1 MKKKLSVWLLWPF
14 AVFLLGVWHFL
25 DVRASVTETGHH
37 WLYGWYGGLFFVSMV
52 VLVGVGIFI
61 FGKNWKFFDSVSCG
75 SEKKLVSKKEL
86 VSRKESGSKTECW
99 KLPGLFFGT
108 VMCLGILYM
117 LVLAPLSAPDEVSHY
132 ISAYELSNRFL
143 GLPGTDEDGYI
154 YIRAED
160 DWIEDVNQ
168 EFRDWKEKSEQE
180 TLNGAN
186 KENEETDGRKPIIL
200 GQTLK
205 EETYVAIHNGGT
217 VSDQSTEPSVDS
229 ESAEGSAGTDR
240 GAGAGDS
247 AGTDSS
253 GKMAGLRVS
262 RQPSVR
268 TTPLA
273 YVPQA
278 LGFTLA
284 RVLGL
289 NSIALLYLGRFL
301 NLLLFAAVGTLTIK
315 RLPFGRNVF
324 FGVSILPMSLHLAA
338 SLSYDVV
345 ILAFTGYFTA
355 VCLDLAYKAET
366 VKVKDVAALAV
377 VMAVMG
383 PCKMV
388 YGAIAGFCLLIPV
401 KKFGNWGK
409 WTVSAAAVLGSFL
422 AAMAVVNLRTVTMYT
437 KESDS
442 YVAWAEEAGYSF
454 AELIHQ
460 PVRVLQLFYNTVAW
474 QGESLYSGML
484 GESLGNRDAVLNTP
498 YVVILLLTAC
508 LVILALK
515 KPGEEI
521 FMKIR
526 DRLWIWFICLVI
538 FAALM
543 FSMLLAWTP
552 KSSNMVQG
560 VQGRYMLPLLPVFLF
575 TLKNQRVVRTGT
587 DDRLILYT
595 MVAADVYVILRIFAV
610 VCLRL

>member
-1 MKKKLSVWLLWPF
+1 MKKKLSIWLLWPF

-25 DVRASVTETGHH
+25 DVRASVTETGHQ
-37 WLYGWYGGLFFVSMV
+37 WLYGWYGGLFFLSMV
-52 VLVGVGIFI
+52 VLVGIGILI
-61 FGKNWKFFDSVSCG
+61 FGKNWEFFDGVF
-75 SEKKLVSKKEL
+75 
-86 VSRKESGSKTECW
+86 SGS
-99 KLPGLFFGT
+99 KLPGLYFGII
-108 VMCLGILYM
+108 MCLGILYM

-143 GLPGTDEDGYI
+143 GLPGADEDGYI
-154 YIRAED
+154 YIREED

-168 EFRDWKEKSEQE
+168 EFRNWKEEQKDAVE
-180 TLNGAN
+180 NTADDA
-186 KENEETDGRKPIIL
+186 KEDQKGTPVIL

-205 EETYVAIHNGGT
+205 EETYKAIHDGGAVKKET
-217 VSDQSTEPSVDS
+217 VHDESS
-229 ESAEGSAGTDR
+229 E
-240 GAGAGDS
+240 
-247 AGTDSS
+247 
-253 GKMAGLRVS
+253 KMSGLRVS

-289 NSIALLYLGRFL
+289 NSIALLYLGRFF

-315 RLPFGRNVF
+315 RLSFGKNAF

-345 ILAFTGYFTA
+345 ILAGSGLFAA
-355 VCLDLAYKAET
+355 VCLDLAYKAE
-366 VKVKDVAALAV
+366 KISVKDVVLLACI
-377 VMAVMG
+377 MAVMG

-401 KKFGNWGK
+401 KKFGNWKK
-409 WTVSAAAVLGSFL
+409 WTISAVAVLGSFL
-422 AAMAVVNLRTVTMYT
+422 AAMDVVNLRTVAMYT
-437 KESDS
+437 QESDS

-460 PVRVLQLFYNTVAW
+460 PVHVLQLFYNTVAW

-484 GESLGNRDAVLNTP
+484 GEALGNRDAVLNTP
-498 YVVILLLTAC
+498 YLVILLLTVC
-508 LVILALK
+508 LILLALK

-521 FMKIR
+521 VIKIKA
-526 DRLWIWFICLVI
+526 RLWIWFICLVI
-538 FAALM
+538 FGALM

-560 VQGRYMLPLLPVFLF
+560 VQGRYMLPLLPIFLL
-575 TLKNQRVVRTGT
+575 TLKNQKAVRTDT

-595 MVAADVYVILRIFAV
+595 MIAADVYVILRIFAV

>member
-1 MKKKLSVWLLWPF
+1 MMKKKLPVWLLWPF
-14 AVFLLGVWHFL
+14 AVFLLGIWHLL

-52 VLVGVGIFI
+52 ILVGFGVLI
-61 FGKNWKFFDSVSCG
+61 FGKNWGFFDSVSSRCG
-75 SEKKLVSKKEL
+75 NALVLKKEL

-99 KLPGLFFGT
+99 KLLGLYFGV

-180 TLNGAN
+180 SLNG
-186 KENEETDGRKPIIL
+186 ENGETEAGKPIIL

-205 EETYVAIHNGGT
+205 EETYAAIHDGGA
-217 VSDQSTEPSVDS
+217 VSDQSAEQSVAG
-229 ESAEGSAGTDR
+229 ESAGN
-240 GAGAGDS
+240 
-247 AGTDSS
+247 S
-253 GKMAGLRVS
+253 GKTAGLRVS

-301 NLLLFAAVGTLTIK
+301 NLLLFAAVGVLTIK
-315 RLPFGRNVF
+315 RLPFGKNVF

-355 VCLDLAYKAET
+355 VCLDLAYKADT
-366 VKVKDVAALAV
+366 VKVKDVIALAV

-422 AAMAVVNLRTVTMYT
+422 AAMAVVNLRTVAMYT
-437 KESDS
+437 QESDS

-454 AELIHQ
+454 AELLHQ

-508 LVILALK
+508 LVILVLK

-521 FMKIR
+521 FMKIKE
-526 DRLWIWFICLVI
+526 RLWIWFICLVI

-560 VQGRYMLPLLPVFLF
+560 VQGRYMLPLLPVLLL
-575 TLKNQRVVRTGT
+575 TLQNQKVVRTGT
-587 DDRLILYT
+587 DDRLVLYT
-595 MVAADVYVILRIFAV
+595 MMAADVYVILRIFAV

>member
-1 MKKKLSVWLLWPF
+1 MKKKLSIWLLWPF

-25 DVRASVTETGHH
+25 DVRASVTETGHQ
-37 WLYGWYGGLFFVSMV
+37 WLYGWYGGLFFLSMV
-52 VLVGVGIFI
+52 VLVGIGILI
-61 FGKNWKFFDSVSCG
+61 FGKNWEFFDGVF
-75 SEKKLVSKKEL
+75 
-86 VSRKESGSKTECW
+86 SGS
-99 KLPGLFFGT
+99 KLPGLYFGII
-108 VMCLGILYM
+108 MCLGILYM
-117 LVLAPLSAPDEVSHY
+117 FVLAPLSAPDEVSHY

-143 GLPGTDEDGYI
+143 GLPGADEDGYI
-154 YIRAED
+154 YIREED

-168 EFRDWKEKSEQE
+168 EFRDWREEQKDAVENTADDAKEDQKG
-180 TLNGAN
+180 T
-186 KENEETDGRKPIIL
+186 PVIL

-205 EETYVAIHNGGT
+205 EETYKAIHDGGT
-217 VSDQSTEPSVDS
+217 VKKETVHDESS
-229 ESAEGSAGTDR
+229 EKM
-240 GAGAGDS
+240 
-247 AGTDSS
+247 S
-253 GKMAGLRVS
+253 GLCVS

-289 NSIALLYLGRFL
+289 NSIALLYLGRFF

-315 RLPFGRNVF
+315 CLPFGKNAF

-345 ILAFTGYFTA
+345 ILAGSGLFA
-355 VCLDLAYKAET
+355 AICLDLAYKAEK
-366 VKVKDVAALAV
+366 VSVKDVVLLACIMV
-377 VMAVMG
+377 VMG

-401 KKFGNWGK
+401 KKFGNWKK
-409 WTVSAAAVLGSFL
+409 WTISAVAVLGSFL
-422 AAMAVVNLRTVTMYT
+422 AAMAVVNLRTVAMYT
-437 KESDS
+437 QESDS

-460 PVRVLQLFYNTVAW
+460 PVHVLQLFYNKVAW

-484 GESLGNRDAVLNTP
+484 GEALGNRDAVLNTP
-498 YVVILLLTAC
+498 YLVILLLTVC
-508 LVILALK
+508 LILLALK

-521 FMKIR
+521 VIKIKA
-526 DRLWIWFICLVI
+526 RLWIWFICLVI
-538 FAALM
+538 FGALM

-560 VQGRYMLPLLPVFLF
+560 VQGRYMLPLLPIFLL
-575 TLKNQRVVRTGT
+575 TLKNQKAVRTDT

-595 MVAADVYVILRIFAV
+595 MIAADVYVILRIFAV

>member
-1 MKKKLSVWLLWPF
+1 MKKKLSIWLLWPF

-25 DVRASVTETGHH
+25 DVRASVTETGHQ
-37 WLYGWYGGLFFVSMV
+37 WLYGWYGGLFFLSMV
-52 VLVGVGIFI
+52 VLVGIGILI
-61 FGKNWKFFDSVSCG
+61 FGKNWEFFDDVF
-75 SEKKLVSKKEL
+75 
-86 VSRKESGSKTECW
+86 SGS
-99 KLPGLFFGT
+99 KLPGLYFGII
-108 VMCLGILYM
+108 MCLGILYM

-143 GLPGTDEDGYI
+143 GLPGADEDGYI
-154 YIRAED
+154 YIREED

-168 EFRDWKEKSEQE
+168 EFRNWKEEQKDAVE
-180 TLNGAN
+180 NTADDA
-186 KENEETDGRKPIIL
+186 KEDQKGTPVIL

-205 EETYVAIHNGGT
+205 EETYKAIHDGGAVKKET
-217 VSDQSTEPSVDS
+217 VHDESS
-229 ESAEGSAGTDR
+229 E
-240 GAGAGDS
+240 
-247 AGTDSS
+247 
-253 GKMAGLRVS
+253 KMSGLRVS

-289 NSIALLYLGRFL
+289 NSIALLYLGRFF

-315 RLPFGRNVF
+315 RLSFGKNAF

-345 ILAFTGYFTA
+345 ILAGSGLFAA
-355 VCLDLAYKAET
+355 VCLDLAYKAEK
-366 VKVKDVAALAV
+366 VSVKDVVLLACI
-377 VMAVMG
+377 MAVMG

-401 KKFGNWGK
+401 KKFGNWKK
-409 WTVSAAAVLGSFL
+409 WTISAVAVLGSFL
-422 AAMAVVNLRTVTMYT
+422 AAMDVVNLRTVAMYT
-437 KESDS
+437 QESDS

-460 PVRVLQLFYNTVAW
+460 PVHVLQLFYNTVAW

-484 GESLGNRDAVLNTP
+484 GEALGNRDAVLNTP
-498 YVVILLLTAC
+498 YLVILLLTVC
-508 LVILALK
+508 LILLALK

-521 FMKIR
+521 VIKIKA
-526 DRLWIWFICLVI
+526 RLWIWFICLVI
-538 FAALM
+538 FGALM

-560 VQGRYMLPLLPVFLF
+560 VQGRYMLPLLPIFLL
-575 TLKNQRVVRTGT
+575 TLKNQKAVRTDT

-595 MVAADVYVILRIFAV
+595 MIAADVYVILRIFAV

>member
-14 AVFLLGVWHFL
+14 AVFLLGVWHLL

-52 VLVGVGIFI
+52 VLVGIGIFI
-61 FGKNWKFFDSVSCG
+61 FGKNWEF
-75 SEKKLVSKKEL
+75 KENAL
-86 VSRKESGSKTECW
+86 KAENW
-99 KLPGLFFGT
+99 KLPGLFFGI

-160 DWIEDVNQ
+160 DWIEDVKQ
-168 EFRDWKEKSEQE
+168 EFRDWKEKSKQE
-180 TLNGAN
+180 SLNG
-186 KENEETDGRKPIIL
+186 ENGETDAGKPIIL

-205 EETYVAIHNGGT
+205 EETYVAIHEGGV
-217 VSDQSTEPSVDS
+217 VSDQ
-229 ESAEGSAGTDR
+229 SAEGSAETNSVASAED
-240 GAGAGDS
+240 GAGI
-247 AGTDSS
+247 DSS
-253 GKMAGLRVS
+253 DKTVGLRVS

-289 NSIALLYLGRFL
+289 NSIALLYLGRFF
-301 NLLLFAAVGTLTIK
+301 NLLLFAAVGVLTIK
-315 RLPFGRNVF
+315 RLPFGKNVF

-355 VCLDLAYKAET
+355 VCLNLAYKVET
-366 VKVKDVAALAV
+366 VKVKDIVALAV

-409 WTVSAAAVLGSFL
+409 WTISAAAVLGSFL
-422 AAMAVVNLRTVTMYT
+422 AAMAVVNLRTVAMYT
-437 KESDS
+437 QESDS

-498 YVVILLLTAC
+498 YVVILVLTAC
-508 LVILALK
+508 LVLLALK

-521 FMKIR
+521 FMKIK

-560 VQGRYMLPLLPVFLF
+560 VQGRYMLPLLPIFLF
-575 TLKNQRVVRTGT
+575 TLKSKKVVRTGT

>member
-1 MKKKLSVWLLWPF
+1 MKKKLSIWLLWPF

-25 DVRASVTETGHH
+25 DVRASVTETGHQ
-37 WLYGWYGGLFFVSMV
+37 WLYGWYGGLFFLSMV
-52 VLVGVGIFI
+52 VLVGIGILI
-61 FGKNWKFFDSVSCG
+61 FGKNWKNFDSVF
-75 SEKKLVSKKEL
+75 SEP
-86 VSRKESGSKTECW
+86 
-99 KLPGLFFGT
+99 KLPGLYFGII
-108 VMCLGILYM
+108 MCLGILYM

-143 GLPGTDEDGYI
+143 GLPGADEDGYI
-154 YIRAED
+154 YIREAD
-160 DWIEDVNQ
+160 DWLEDVNQ
-168 EFRDWKEKSEQE
+168 EFRDWREEQKDAGENTADNVKEDPKG
-180 TLNGAN
+180 T
-186 KENEETDGRKPIIL
+186 PVIL

-205 EETYVAIHNGGT
+205 EETYKAIHDGGT
-217 VSDQSTEPSVDS
+217 VKKEIVHDESS
-229 ESAEGSAGTDR
+229 E
-240 GAGAGDS
+240 
-247 AGTDSS
+247 
-253 GKMAGLRVS
+253 KMSGLRVS

-289 NSIALLYLGRFL
+289 NSIALLYLGRFF

-315 RLPFGRNVF
+315 RLPFGKNVF

-345 ILAFTGYFTA
+345 ILAGSGLFAA
-355 VCLDLAYKAET
+355 VCLDLAYKAEK
-366 VKVKDVAALAV
+366 VSVKDVVLLACI
-377 VMAVMG
+377 MAVMG

-401 KKFGNWGK
+401 KKFENWRK
-409 WTVSAAAVLGSFL
+409 WTISAAAVLGSFL
-422 AAMAVVNLRTVTMYT
+422 AAMAVVNLRTVAMYT
-437 KESDS
+437 QESDS

-460 PVRVLQLFYNTVAW
+460 PVHVLQLFYNTVAW

-498 YVVILLLTAC
+498 YLIILLLTAC
-508 LVILALK
+508 LILLALK

-521 FMKIR
+521 VIKIKA
-526 DRLWIWFICLVI
+526 RLWIWFICLVI
-538 FAALM
+538 FGALM

-560 VQGRYMLPLLPVFLF
+560 VQGRYMLPLLPIFLL
-575 TLKNQRVVRTGT
+575 TLKNQKAVRTDA

-595 MVAADVYVILRIFAV
+595 MIAADVYVILRIFAV

>member
-1 MKKKLSVWLLWPF
+1 MKKKLSIWLLWPF

-25 DVRASVTETGHH
+25 DVRASVTETGHQ
-37 WLYGWYGGLFFVSMV
+37 WLYGWYGGLFFLSMV
-52 VLVGVGIFI
+52 VLVGIGILI
-61 FGKNWKFFDSVSCG
+61 FGKNWEFFDGVF
-75 SEKKLVSKKEL
+75 
-86 VSRKESGSKTECW
+86 SGSK
-99 KLPGLFFGT
+99 LPSLYFGII
-108 VMCLGILYM
+108 MCLGILYM

-143 GLPGTDEDGYI
+143 GLPGADEDGYI
-154 YIRAED
+154 YIREAD

-168 EFRDWKEKSEQE
+168 EFRNWKEEQKDAVE
-180 TLNGAN
+180 NTADDA
-186 KENEETDGRKPIIL
+186 KEDQKGTPVIL

-205 EETYVAIHNGGT
+205 EETYKAIHDGGAVKKET
-217 VSDQSTEPSVDS
+217 VHDESS
-229 ESAEGSAGTDR
+229 E
-240 GAGAGDS
+240 
-247 AGTDSS
+247 
-253 GKMAGLRVS
+253 KMSGLRVS

-289 NSIALLYLGRFL
+289 NSIALLYLGRFF

-315 RLPFGRNVF
+315 RLSFGKNAF

-345 ILAFTGYFTA
+345 ILAGSGLFAA
-355 VCLDLAYKAET
+355 VCLDLAYKAEK
-366 VKVKDVAALAV
+366 VSVKDVVLLAYI
-377 VMAVMG
+377 MAVMG

-401 KKFGNWGK
+401 KKFGNWKK
-409 WTVSAAAVLGSFL
+409 WTISAVAVLGSFL
-422 AAMAVVNLRTVTMYT
+422 AAMDVVNLRTVAMYT
-437 KESDS
+437 QESDS

-460 PVRVLQLFYNTVAW
+460 PVHVLQLFYNTVAW

-484 GESLGNRDAVLNTP
+484 GEALGNRDAVLNTP
-498 YVVILLLTAC
+498 YLVILLLTVC
-508 LVILALK
+508 LILLALK

-521 FMKIR
+521 VIKIKA
-526 DRLWIWFICLVI
+526 RLWIWFICLVI
-538 FAALM
+538 FGALM

-560 VQGRYMLPLLPVFLF
+560 VQGRYMLPLLPIFLL
-575 TLKNQRVVRTGT
+575 TLKNQKAVRTDT

-595 MVAADVYVILRIFAV
+595 MIAADVYVILRIFAV

>member
-1 MKKKLSVWLLWPF
+1 MKKKLSIWLLWPF

-25 DVRASVTETGHH
+25 DVRASVTETGHQ
-37 WLYGWYGGLFFVSMV
+37 WLYGWYGGLFFLSMV
-52 VLVGVGIFI
+52 VLVGIGILI
-61 FGKNWKFFDSVSCG
+61 FGKNWEFFDGVF
-75 SEKKLVSKKEL
+75 
-86 VSRKESGSKTECW
+86 SGSK
-99 KLPGLFFGT
+99 LPSLYFGII
-108 VMCLGILYM
+108 MCLGILYM

-143 GLPGTDEDGYI
+143 GLPGADEDGYI
-154 YIRAED
+154 YIREAD

-168 EFRDWKEKSEQE
+168 EFRNWKEEQKDAVE
-180 TLNGAN
+180 NTADDA
-186 KENEETDGRKPIIL
+186 KEDQKGTPVIL

-205 EETYVAIHNGGT
+205 EETYKAIHDGGAVKKET
-217 VSDQSTEPSVDS
+217 VHDESS
-229 ESAEGSAGTDR
+229 E
-240 GAGAGDS
+240 
-247 AGTDSS
+247 
-253 GKMAGLRVS
+253 KMSGLRVS

-289 NSIALLYLGRFL
+289 NSIALLYLGRFF

-315 RLPFGRNVF
+315 RLSFGKNAF

-345 ILAFTGYFTA
+345 ILAGSGLFAA
-355 VCLDLAYKAET
+355 VCLDLAYKAEK
-366 VKVKDVAALAV
+366 VSVKDVVLLACI
-377 VMAVMG
+377 MAVMG

-401 KKFGNWGK
+401 KKFGNWKK
-409 WTVSAAAVLGSFL
+409 WTISAVAVLGSFL
-422 AAMAVVNLRTVTMYT
+422 AAMDVVNLRTVAMYT
-437 KESDS
+437 QESDS

-460 PVRVLQLFYNTVAW
+460 PVHVLQLFYNTVAW

-484 GESLGNRDAVLNTP
+484 GEALGNRDAVLNTP
-498 YVVILLLTAC
+498 YLVILLLTVC
-508 LVILALK
+508 LILLALK

-521 FMKIR
+521 VIKIKA
-526 DRLWIWFICLVI
+526 RLWIWFICLVI
-538 FAALM
+538 FGALM

-560 VQGRYMLPLLPVFLF
+560 VQGRYMLPLLPIFLL
-575 TLKNQRVVRTGT
+575 TLKNQKAVRTDT

-595 MVAADVYVILRIFAV
+595 MIAADVYVILRIFAV

>member
-1 MKKKLSVWLLWPF
+1 MKKKLSIWLLWSF

-25 DVRASVTETGHH
+25 DVRASVTETGHQ
-37 WLYGWYGGLFFVSMV
+37 WLYGWYGGLFFLSMV
-52 VLVGVGIFI
+52 VLVGIGILI
-61 FGKNWKFFDSVSCG
+61 FGKNWEFFDGVF
-75 SEKKLVSKKEL
+75 
-86 VSRKESGSKTECW
+86 SGS
-99 KLPGLFFGT
+99 KLPGLYFGII
-108 VMCLGILYM
+108 MCLGILYM

-143 GLPGTDEDGYI
+143 GLPGADEDGYI
-154 YIRAED
+154 YIREED

-168 EFRDWKEKSEQE
+168 EFRNWKEEQKDAVE
-180 TLNGAN
+180 NTADDA
-186 KENEETDGRKPIIL
+186 KEDQKGTPVIL

-205 EETYVAIHNGGT
+205 EETYKAIHDDGT
-217 VSDQSTEPSVDS
+217 VKKETVHDESS
-229 ESAEGSAGTDR
+229 E
-240 GAGAGDS
+240 
-247 AGTDSS
+247 
-253 GKMAGLRVS
+253 KMSGLRVS

-289 NSIALLYLGRFL
+289 NSIALLYLGRFF

-315 RLPFGRNVF
+315 RLSFGKNAF

-345 ILAFTGYFTA
+345 ILAGSGLFAA
-355 VCLDLAYKAET
+355 VCLDLAYKAEK
-366 VKVKDVAALAV
+366 VSVKDVVLLACI
-377 VMAVMG
+377 MAVMG

-401 KKFGNWGK
+401 KKFGNWKK
-409 WTVSAAAVLGSFL
+409 WTISAVAVLGSFL
-422 AAMAVVNLRTVTMYT
+422 AAMDVVNLRTVAMYT
-437 KESDS
+437 QESDS

-460 PVRVLQLFYNTVAW
+460 PVHVLQLFYNTVAW

-484 GESLGNRDAVLNTP
+484 GEALGNRDAVLNTP
-498 YVVILLLTAC
+498 YLVILLLTVC
-508 LVILALK
+508 LILLALK

-521 FMKIR
+521 VIKIKA
-526 DRLWIWFICLVI
+526 RLWIWFICLVI
-538 FAALM
+538 FGALM

-560 VQGRYMLPLLPVFLF
+560 VQGRYMLPLLPIFLL
-575 TLKNQRVVRTGT
+575 TLKNQKAVRTDT

-595 MVAADVYVILRIFAV
+595 MIAADVYVILRIFAV

>member
-1 MKKKLSVWLLWPF
+1 
-14 AVFLLGVWHFL
+14 
-25 DVRASVTETGHH
+25 
-37 WLYGWYGGLFFVSMV
+37 
-52 VLVGVGIFI
+52 
-61 FGKNWKFFDSVSCG
+61 
-75 SEKKLVSKKEL
+75 
-86 VSRKESGSKTECW
+86 
-99 KLPGLFFGT
+99 
-108 VMCLGILYM
+108 
-117 LVLAPLSAPDEVSHY
+117 
-132 ISAYELSNRFL
+132 
-143 GLPGTDEDGYI
+143 
-154 YIRAED
+154 
-160 DWIEDVNQ
+160 
-168 EFRDWKEKSEQE
+168 
-180 TLNGAN
+180 
-186 KENEETDGRKPIIL
+186 
-200 GQTLK
+200 
-205 EETYVAIHNGGT
+205 
-217 VSDQSTEPSVDS
+217 
-229 ESAEGSAGTDR
+229 
-240 GAGAGDS
+240 
-247 AGTDSS
+247 
-253 GKMAGLRVS
+253 
-262 RQPSVR
+262 
-268 TTPLA
+268 
-273 YVPQA
+273 
-278 LGFTLA
+278 
-284 RVLGL
+284 
-289 NSIALLYLGRFL
+289 
-301 NLLLFAAVGTLTIK
+301 
-315 RLPFGRNVF
+315 
-324 FGVSILPMSLHLAA
+324 MSLHLAA

-366 VKVKDVAALAV
+366 VKVKDVVALAV

-409 WTVSAAAVLGSFL
+409 WTISAAAVLGSFL
-422 AAMAVVNLRTVTMYT
+422 AAMAVVNLRTVAMYT
-437 KESDS
+437 QESDS

-498 YVVILLLTAC
+498 YVVILMLTAC
-508 LVILALK
+508 LVLLALK

-521 FMKIR
+521 FMKIK

-560 VQGRYMLPLLPVFLF
+560 VQGRYMLPLLPIFLF
-575 TLKNQRVVRTGT
+575 TLKSKKVVRTT
-587 DDRLILYT
+587 ADDRLVLYT

>member
-1 MKKKLSVWLLWPF
+1 MKKKLPVWLLWPF
-14 AVFLLGVWHFL
+14 AVFLLGIWHLL

-52 VLVGVGIFI
+52 ILVGFGVLI
-61 FGKNWKFFDSVSCG
+61 FGKN
-75 SEKKLVSKKEL
+75 
-86 VSRKESGSKTECW
+86 W

-180 TLNGAN
+180 SLNG
-186 KENEETDGRKPIIL
+186 ENEEIETGKPIIL

-205 EETYVAIHNGGT
+205 EETYAAIHDGGPANG
-217 VSDQSTEPSVDS
+217 P
-229 ESAEGSAGTDR
+229 AEQET
-240 GAGAGDS
+240 
-247 AGTDSS
+247 T
-253 GKMAGLRVS
+253 GLRVS

-301 NLLLFAAVGTLTIK
+301 NLLLFAAVGVLTIK
-315 RLPFGRNVF
+315 RLPFGKNVF

-355 VCLDLAYKAET
+355 VCLDLAYKADT
-366 VKVKDVAALAV
+366 VKVKDVIALAV

-422 AAMAVVNLRTVTMYT
+422 AAMAVVNLRTVAMYT
-437 KESDS
+437 QESDS
-442 YVAWAEEAGYSF
+442 YVAWAEESGYSF
-454 AELIHQ
+454 AELLHQ

-521 FMKIR
+521 FIKVKER
-526 DRLWIWFICLVI
+526 FWIWFICLVI

-560 VQGRYMLPLLPVFLF
+560 VQGRYMLPLLPVLLL
-575 TLKNQRVVRTGT
+575 TLKNQKVVRTGT
-587 DDRLILYT
+587 DDRLVLYT
-595 MVAADVYVILRIFAV
+595 MMVADVYVILRIFAV

>member
-1 MKKKLSVWLLWPF
+1 MAFRCVSFRSMALAGCTGICNRNRPPLAVWLVWGP
-14 AVFLLGVWHFL
+14 VFREYGG
-25 DVRASVTETGHH
+25 A
-37 WLYGWYGGLFFVSMV
+37 GWYWDTHIWKKWEFF
-52 VLVGVGIFI
+52 G
-61 FGKNWKFFDSVSCG
+61 SVSSG
-75 SEKKLVSKKEL
+75 SGEKLVSKKEL
-86 VSRKESGSKTECW
+86 VLQKGSGSNAECW

-143 GLPGTDEDGYI
+143 GVPGTDEDGYI

-160 DWIEDVNQ
+160 DWIEDVKQ
-168 EFRDWKEKSEQE
+168 EFRDWKEKSKQE
-180 TLNGAN
+180 SLNG
-186 KENEETDGRKPIIL
+186 ENGEKDAGKPIIL

-205 EETYVAIHNGGT
+205 EETYVAIHDGGAA
-217 VSDQSTEPSVDS
+217 SDQ
-229 ESAEGSAGTDR
+229 SAEGSAETDSVASAKD
-240 GAGAGDS
+240 G

-253 GKMAGLRVS
+253 DKTAGLRVS

-284 RVLGL
+284 RILGL
-289 NSIALLYLGRFL
+289 NSIALLYLGRFF
-301 NLLLFAAVGTLTIK
+301 NLLLFAAVGALTIK
-315 RLPFGRNVF
+315 RLPFGKNVF

-366 VKVKDVAALAV
+366 VKVKDVVALAV

-409 WTVSAAAVLGSFL
+409 WTISAAAVLGSFL
-422 AAMAVVNLRTVTMYT
+422 AAMAAVNLRTVAMYT
-437 KESDS
+437 QESDS

-460 PVRVLQLFYNTVAW
+460 PIRVLQLFYNTVAW

-498 YVVILLLTAC
+498 MWS
-508 LVILALK
+508 
-515 KPGEEI
+515 
-521 FMKIR
+521 F
-526 DRLWIWFICLVI
+526 
-538 FAALM
+538 
-543 FSMLLAWTP
+543 
-552 KSSNMVQG
+552 
-560 VQGRYMLPLLPVFLF
+560 
-575 TLKNQRVVRTGT
+575 
-587 DDRLILYT
+587 
-595 MVAADVYVILRIFAV
+595 
-610 VCLRL
+610 

>member
-1 MKKKLSVWLLWPF
+1 
-14 AVFLLGVWHFL
+14 
-25 DVRASVTETGHH
+25 
-37 WLYGWYGGLFFVSMV
+37 
-52 VLVGVGIFI
+52 
-61 FGKNWKFFDSVSCG
+61 
-75 SEKKLVSKKEL
+75 
-86 VSRKESGSKTECW
+86 
-99 KLPGLFFGT
+99 
-108 VMCLGILYM
+108 M

-160 DWIEDVNQ
+160 DWVEDVNQ
-168 EFRDWKEKSEQE
+168 EFRDWKEKSKQE
-180 TLNGAN
+180 SLNG
-186 KENEETDGRKPIIL
+186 ENGETDGRKPIIL

-205 EETYVAIHNGGT
+205 EGTYVAIHDGG
-217 VSDQSTEPSVDS
+217 V
-229 ESAEGSAGTDR
+229 AGEQT
-240 GAGAGDS
+240 
-247 AGTDSS
+247 
-253 GKMAGLRVS
+253 GLRVS

-284 RVLGL
+284 RILGL
-289 NSIALLYLGRFL
+289 NSIALLYLGRFF
-301 NLLLFAAVGTLTIK
+301 NLLLFAAVGALTIK
-315 RLPFGRNVF
+315 RLPFGKNVF

-366 VKVKDVAALAV
+366 VKVPDVIALAV

-422 AAMAVVNLRTVTMYT
+422 AAMAVVNLRTVAMYT
-437 KESDS
+437 QESDS

-498 YVVILLLTAC
+498 YVVILMLTAC
-508 LVILALK
+508 LVLLALK

-521 FMKIR
+521 FMKIKE
-526 DRLWIWFICLVI
+526 RLWIWFICLVI

-560 VQGRYMLPLLPVFLF
+560 VQGRYMLPLLPVFLL
-575 TLKNQRVVRTGT
+575 TLKNQKVVRTGT

>member
-1 MKKKLSVWLLWPF
+1 MMKKKLPVWLLWPF
-14 AVFLLGVWHFL
+14 AVFLLGIWHLL

-52 VLVGVGIFI
+52 ILVGFGVLI
-61 FGKNWKFFDSVSCG
+61 FGKNWGFFDSVSSRCG
-75 SEKKLVSKKEL
+75 NALVLKKEL

-99 KLPGLFFGT
+99 KLPGLYFGV

-180 TLNGAN
+180 SLNG
-186 KENEETDGRKPIIL
+186 ENGETEAGKPIIL

-205 EETYVAIHNGGT
+205 EETYAAIHDGGA
-217 VSDQSTEPSVDS
+217 VSDQSAEQSVAG
-229 ESAEGSAGTDR
+229 ESAGN
-240 GAGAGDS
+240 
-247 AGTDSS
+247 S
-253 GKMAGLRVS
+253 GKTAGLRVS

-301 NLLLFAAVGTLTIK
+301 NLLLFAAVGVLTIK
-315 RLPFGRNVF
+315 RLPFGKNVF

-355 VCLDLAYKAET
+355 VCLDLAYKADT
-366 VKVKDVAALAV
+366 VKVKDVIALAV

-401 KKFGNWGK
+401 KKCRCSRNRK
-409 WTVSAAAVLGSFL
+409 SPDNTERSIDHAAAAHQYTSGHITEDGLDDISKKCSDKKQQHDLIEPTACGKYFSLLRFLFL
-422 AAMAVVNLRTVTMYT
+422 ADQFHCLWIRFLDTFPNP
-437 KESDS
+437 S
-442 YVAWAEEAGYSF
+442 
-454 AELIHQ
+454 
-460 PVRVLQLFYNTVAW
+460 
-474 QGESLYSGML
+474 
-484 GESLGNRDAVLNTP
+484 GNRTSKLIADFIQTFIRSFPPREVLPFST
-498 YVVILLLTAC
+498 
-508 LVILALK
+508 K
-515 KPGEEI
+515 QQ
-521 FMKIR
+521 IR
-526 DRLWIWFICLVI
+526 SEDIH
-538 FAALM
+538 
-543 FSMLLAWTP
+543 
-552 KSSNMVQG
+552 N
-560 VQGRYMLPLLPVFLF
+560 
-575 TLKNQRVVRTGT
+575 
-587 DDRLILYT
+587 
-595 MVAADVYVILRIFAV
+595 
-610 VCLRL
+610 

>member
-14 AVFLLGVWHFL
+14 AVFLLGVWHLL

-52 VLVGVGIFI
+52 VLVGIGIFI
-61 FGKNWKFFDSVSCG
+61 FGKNWEF
-75 SEKKLVSKKEL
+75 KENAL
-86 VSRKESGSKTECW
+86 KAENW
-99 KLPGLFFGT
+99 KLPGLFFGI

-160 DWIEDVNQ
+160 DWIEDVKQ
-168 EFRDWKEKSEQE
+168 EFRDWKEKSKQE
-180 TLNGAN
+180 SLNG
-186 KENEETDGRKPIIL
+186 ENGETDAGKPIIL

-205 EETYVAIHNGGT
+205 EETYVAIHNGGA
-217 VSDQSTEPSVDS
+217 VSDQ
-229 ESAEGSAGTDR
+229 SAEGSAETNSVASAED
-240 GAGAGDS
+240 GAGI
-247 AGTDSS
+247 DSS
-253 GKMAGLRVS
+253 DKTVGLRVS

-289 NSIALLYLGRFL
+289 NSIALLYLGRFF
-301 NLLLFAAVGTLTIK
+301 NLLLFAAVGVLTIK
-315 RLPFGRNVF
+315 RLPFGKNVF

-355 VCLDLAYKAET
+355 VCLNLAYKVET
-366 VKVKDVAALAV
+366 VKVKDIVALAV

-409 WTVSAAAVLGSFL
+409 WTISAAAVLGSFL
-422 AAMAVVNLRTVTMYT
+422 AAMAVVNLRTVAMYT
-437 KESDS
+437 QESDS

-498 YVVILLLTAC
+498 YVVILVLTAC
-508 LVILALK
+508 LVLLALK

-521 FMKIR
+521 FMKIK

-560 VQGRYMLPLLPVFLF
+560 VQGRYMLPLLPIFLF
-575 TLKNQRVVRTGT
+575 TLKSKKVVRTGT

>member
-1 MKKKLSVWLLWPF
+1 M
-14 AVFLLGVWHFL
+14 AG
-25 DVRASVTETGHH
+25 
-37 WLYGWYGGLFFVSMV
+37 
-52 VLVGVGIFI
+52 
-61 FGKNWKFFDSVSCG
+61 
-75 SEKKLVSKKEL
+75 
-86 VSRKESGSKTECW
+86 
-99 KLPGLFFGT
+99 
-108 VMCLGILYM
+108 
-117 LVLAPLSAPDEVSHY
+117 
-132 ISAYELSNRFL
+132 
-143 GLPGTDEDGYI
+143 
-154 YIRAED
+154 
-160 DWIEDVNQ
+160 
-168 EFRDWKEKSEQE
+168 
-180 TLNGAN
+180 
-186 KENEETDGRKPIIL
+186 
-200 GQTLK
+200 
-205 EETYVAIHNGGT
+205 
-217 VSDQSTEPSVDS
+217 
-229 ESAEGSAGTDR
+229 ESAGN
-240 GAGAGDS
+240 
-247 AGTDSS
+247 S
-253 GKMAGLRVS
+253 GKTAGLRVS

-301 NLLLFAAVGTLTIK
+301 NLLLFAAVGVLTIK
-315 RLPFGRNVF
+315 RLPFGKNVF

-355 VCLDLAYKAET
+355 VCLDLAYKADT
-366 VKVKDVAALAV
+366 VKVKDVIALAV

-409 WTVSAAAVLGSFL
+409 WTVSAAVVLGSFL
-422 AAMAVVNLRTVTMYT
+422 AAMAVVNLRTVAMYT
-437 KESDS
+437 QESDS

-454 AELIHQ
+454 AELLHQ
-460 PVRVLQLFYNTVAW
+460 PIRVLQLFYNTVAW

-508 LVILALK
+508 LVILVLK

-521 FMKIR
+521 FMKIKE
-526 DRLWIWFICLVI
+526 RLWIWFICLVI

-560 VQGRYMLPLLPVFLF
+560 VQGRYMLPLLPVLLL
-575 TLKNQRVVRTGT
+575 TLKNQKVVRTGT
-587 DDRLILYT
+587 DDRLVLYT
-595 MVAADVYVILRIFAV
+595 MMAADVYVILRIFAV

>member
-14 AVFLLGVWHFL
+14 AVFFLGVWHLL

-52 VLVGVGIFI
+52 VLVGIGIFI
-61 FGKNWKFFDSVSCG
+61 FGKNWDFFDSVSSG
-75 SEKKLVSKKEL
+75 SGEKLVSKKEL
-86 VSRKESGSKTECW
+86 VLQKGSGSNAECW

-132 ISAYELSNRFL
+132 ISAYELSNYFL

-160 DWIEDVNQ
+160 DWVEDVNQ
-168 EFRDWKEKSEQE
+168 EFRDWKEKSKQE
-180 TLNGAN
+180 SLDGENG
-186 KENEETDGRKPIIL
+186 ETNAGKPIIL

-205 EETYVAIHNGGT
+205 EETYVAIHDGGA
-217 VSDQSTEPSVDS
+217 SGKQNAEASADN
-229 ESAEGSAGTDR
+229 ESAEGSAGTD
-240 GAGAGDS
+240 
-247 AGTDSS
+247 SS
-253 GKMAGLRVS
+253 GKTAGLRVS

-284 RVLGL
+284 RTLGL
-289 NSIALLYLGRFL
+289 NSIALLYLGRFF
-301 NLLLFAAVGTLTIK
+301 NLLLFAAVGALTIK
-315 RLPFGRNVF
+315 RLPFGKNVF

-366 VKVKDVAALAV
+366 VKVKDVIALAV

-401 KKFGNWGK
+401 KKFGNRGK
-409 WTVSAAAVLGSFL
+409 WTISAATVLGSFL
-422 AAMAVVNLRTVTMYT
+422 AAMAVVNLRTVAMYT
-437 KESDS
+437 QESDS

-474 QGESLYSGML
+474 QGESLYSGIL

-498 YVVILLLTAC
+498 YVVILMLTAC
-508 LVILALK
+508 LVLLALK

-521 FMKIR
+521 FMKIK

-560 VQGRYMLPLLPVFLF
+560 VQGRYMLPLLPIFLF
-575 TLKNQRVVRTGT
+575 TLKSKKVVRTT
-587 DDRLILYT
+587 ADDRLILYT

>member
-14 AVFLLGVWHFL
+14 AVFFLGVWHLL

-37 WLYGWYGGLFFVSMV
+37 WLYGWYGGLFFVSMA
-52 VLVGVGIFI
+52 VLVGIGIFI
-61 FGKNWKFFDSVSCG
+61 FGKNWGFK
-75 SEKKLVSKKEL
+75 ENAAKKEN
-86 VSRKESGSKTECW
+86 W

-108 VMCLGILYM
+108 AMCLGILYM

-160 DWIEDVNQ
+160 DWVEDVNQ
-168 EFRDWKEKSEQE
+168 EFRDWKEKSKQE
-180 TLNGAN
+180 SLNG
-186 KENEETDGRKPIIL
+186 ENGETDGRKPIIL

-205 EETYVAIHNGGT
+205 EGTYVAIHDGG
-217 VSDQSTEPSVDS
+217 V
-229 ESAEGSAGTDR
+229 AGEQT
-240 GAGAGDS
+240 
-247 AGTDSS
+247 
-253 GKMAGLRVS
+253 GLRVS

-284 RVLGL
+284 RILGL
-289 NSIALLYLGRFL
+289 NSIALLYLGRFF
-301 NLLLFAAVGTLTIK
+301 NLLLFAAVGALTIK
-315 RLPFGRNVF
+315 RLPFGKNVF

-366 VKVKDVAALAV
+366 VKVPVVIALAV

-422 AAMAVVNLRTVTMYT
+422 AAMAVVNLRTVAMYT
-437 KESDS
+437 QESDS

-498 YVVILLLTAC
+498 YVVILMLTAC
-508 LVILALK
+508 LVLLALK

-521 FMKIR
+521 FMKIKE
-526 DRLWIWFICLVI
+526 RLWIWFICLVI

-560 VQGRYMLPLLPVFLF
+560 VQGRYMLPLLPVFLL
-575 TLKNQRVVRTGT
+575 TLKNQKVVRTGT

>member
-1 MKKKLSVWLLWPF
+1 MKKKLSIWLLWSF

-25 DVRASVTETGHH
+25 DVCASVTETGHQ
-37 WLYGWYGGLFFVSMV
+37 WLYGWYGGLFFLSMV
-52 VLVGVGIFI
+52 VLVGIGILI
-61 FGKNWKFFDSVSCG
+61 FGKNWEFFDGVF
-75 SEKKLVSKKEL
+75 
-86 VSRKESGSKTECW
+86 SGS
-99 KLPGLFFGT
+99 KLPGLYFGII
-108 VMCLGILYM
+108 MCLGILYM

-143 GLPGTDEDGYI
+143 GLPGADEDGYI
-154 YIRAED
+154 YIREED

-168 EFRDWKEKSEQE
+168 EFRNWKEEQKDAVE
-180 TLNGAN
+180 NTADDA
-186 KENEETDGRKPIIL
+186 KEDQKGTPVIL

-205 EETYVAIHNGGT
+205 EETYKAIHDGGT
-217 VSDQSTEPSVDS
+217 VKKETVHDESS
-229 ESAEGSAGTDR
+229 E
-240 GAGAGDS
+240 
-247 AGTDSS
+247 
-253 GKMAGLRVS
+253 KMSGLRVS

-284 RVLGL
+284 RVLDL
-289 NSIALLYLGRFL
+289 NSIALLYLGRFF

-315 RLPFGRNVF
+315 RLSFGKNAF

-345 ILAFTGYFTA
+345 ILAGSGLFAA
-355 VCLDLAYKAET
+355 VCLDLAYKAEK
-366 VKVKDVAALAV
+366 VSVKDVVLLACI
-377 VMAVMG
+377 MAVMG

-401 KKFGNWGK
+401 KKFGNWKK
-409 WTVSAAAVLGSFL
+409 WTISAVAVLGSFL
-422 AAMAVVNLRTVTMYT
+422 AAMDVVNLRTVAMYT
-437 KESDS
+437 QESDS

-460 PVRVLQLFYNTVAW
+460 PVHVLQLFYNTVAW

-484 GESLGNRDAVLNTP
+484 GEALGNRDAVLNTP
-498 YVVILLLTAC
+498 YLVILLLTVC
-508 LVILALK
+508 LILLALK

-521 FMKIR
+521 VIKIKA
-526 DRLWIWFICLVI
+526 RLWIWFICLVI
-538 FAALM
+538 FGALM

-560 VQGRYMLPLLPVFLF
+560 VQGRYMLPLLPIFLL
-575 TLKNQRVVRTGT
+575 TLKNQKAVRTDT

-595 MVAADVYVILRIFAV
+595 MIAADVYVILRIFAV